1 MGVLTHVTLQEV
13 QELFPSFNIRTLTP
27 TESGIMDTTYITDE
41 FVLKK
46 YEREINADADIK
58 LLNLLS
64 SSSLNIP
71 SFVARNGDWFLY
83 KKLKGSQPKT
93 IKTYH
98 IQALARFLAELHKQT
113 QSIEC
118 DTSLMDNYDLKE
130 ILHFTKSNYYA
141 YYKKFQMLSLYRPK
155 NDGFIHGDIFKDNTV
170 FDKEKIGVFDFID
183 GGGGEFVFD
192 IAVALVAFDA
202 KKHSHYF
209 INLFLNTYNQNA
221 PKKIK
226 KEELIK
232 TMKIA
237 SAFYALLRIDK
248 YKNTKKVK
256 ELL

>member
-1 MGVLTHVTLQEV
+1 MGVITHITLLEAR
-13 QELFPSFNIRTLTP
+13 ELFPTFNISTLIP
-27 TESGIMDTTYITDE
+27 TNSGIMDTTYLTE
-41 FVLKK
+41 QYVLKK
-46 YEREINADADIK
+46 YEREIDVNADIK
-58 LLNLLS
+58 LLDILS
-64 SSSLNIP
+64 STLSVGTCIAQN
-71 SFVARNGDWFLY
+71 REWFLY
-83 KKLKGSQPKT
+83 KRLKGFEPKT

-98 IQALARFLAELHKQT
+98 IQALARFLAKFHTQT
-113 QSIEC
+113 QEMKCDSLLIE
-118 DTSLMDNYDLKE
+118 NYNLKE
-130 ILHFTKSNYYA
+130 ILDFTKANYYF
-141 YYKKFQMLSLYRPK
+141 YYKKLQLLQNYRPL

-170 FDKEKIGVFDFID
+170 FDKDKIGVFDFID
-183 GGGGEFVFD
+183 GGCGEFIFD

-226 KEELIK
+226 KTELVQ

-248 YKNTKKVK
+248 YKNPHKAR